1 MVAGRVQMDRH
12 RGPFS
17 VQVRASSDGN
27 PKNTH
32 GRRLPAPGRLLVNED
47 SNLGKISGGFL
58 TLPDSMTTT
67 CECHQGLRQRC

>member
-12 RGPFS
+12 REPFS
-17 VQVRASSDGN
+17 VQARASSDGN
-27 PKNTH
+27 PKNAH
-32 GRRLPAPGRLLVNED
+32 GRKLPAPGHLLGSED

-58 TLPDSMTTT
+58 ALPDITTAT

>member
-12 RGPFS
+12 REPFS
-17 VQVRASSDGN
+17 VQARASSDGN

-47 SNLGKISGGFL
+47 SNSGKISGGFL
-58 TLPDSMTTT
+58 ALLDSMTTT